1 MPYFIR
7 STRGLS
13 QSQMLVEMP
22 TAQTQRFMKSNPDT
36 HYSRVSGKE
45 AHDWVKGGNI
55 HETDLYV
62 DDVPTASYP
71 YSRRVIRRARGGE
84 Y

>member
-1 MPYFIR
+1 MAYFIR
-7 STRGLS
+7 RTRGLS
-13 QSQMLVEMP
+13 GTQMLVEMP
-22 TAQTQRFMKSNPDT
+22 AAQAQRFMKSNLDT
-36 HYSRVSGKE
+36 TYSRVSGKE

-62 DDVPTASYP
+62 DDVPTATYP
-71 YSRRVIRRARGGE
+71 YSRRVIRRAKGGE